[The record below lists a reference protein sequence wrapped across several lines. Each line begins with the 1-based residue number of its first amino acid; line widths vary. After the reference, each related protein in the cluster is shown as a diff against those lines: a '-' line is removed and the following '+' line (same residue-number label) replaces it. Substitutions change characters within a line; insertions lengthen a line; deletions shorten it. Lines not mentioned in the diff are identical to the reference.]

1 MWETTLF
8 LIGAWLTIT
17 PPADMLTD
25 STSVMLLEFNQS
37 MSTAG
42 LFDEENYSITD
53 NLGNA
58 IPIYQIQI
66 LDTLIDGAG
75 GISIPDTSLIALQIP
90 KGVFK
95 RSYTTVVSNLT
106 DKDGTAINAEKNTGW
121 YYHSGFAPNL
131 IDVPNLQIRKE

>member
-17 PPADMLTD
+17 PPADLLTD

-37 MSTAG
+37 LSITG

-53 NLGNA
+53 NVGNT

-75 GISIPDTSLIALQIP
+75 GVSIPDTSLIALQIP

-95 RSYTTVVSNLT
+95 RSYTTVVNNLI
-106 DKDGTAINAEKNTGW
+106 DKTGREINTNYNTGW
-121 YYHSGFAPNL
+121 YYHIGYLPNL
-131 IDVPNLQIRKE
+131 IDVPSLQIRRE

>member
-17 PPADMLTD
+17 PPADLLTD

-37 MSTAG
+37 MSTTG
-42 LFDEENYSITD
+42 LFDEENYNITD

-58 IPIYQIQI
+58 IPIYQISI
-66 LDTLIDGAG
+66 IDTIDGII
-75 GISIPDTSLIALQIP
+75 ISDPLPDSSLIALQIP

-95 RSYTTVVSNLT
+95 RTYTTVVNNLT
-106 DKDGTAINAEKNTGW
+106 DKTGREINTNYNRGS
-121 YYHSGFAPNL
+121 YYHVGYLPNL
-131 IDVPNLQIRKE
+131 IDMPTLHIRKE